1 MDIDAIIESNG
12 NLYQTWFPDEDIKLS
27 YRLLSIQE
35 YKVFR
40 GLRASGVLTEWEL
53 FDVIFE
59 RCYLGN
65 AYLISENISAGI
77 TITVGQLILY
87 LSGDCDQET
96 LREDIMSVRMQ
107 HPADTVFEYMRSV
120 IMTVFPYKIEEME
133 SWPRPKFLRNFTIAE
148 NVLCKQNPEYERL
161 DLKQIKTA
169 EEVAEENKKKSS
181 GHGID
186 FAADNRA
193 VKKAMGPFDIEEAEQ
208 GKLSR
213 GQLKKLSQ
221 VKNRT
226 R

>member
-1 MDIDAIIESNG
+1 MDINAIIESNG
-12 NLYQTWFPDEDIKLS
+12 NLYQTWFPNEDIKLS

-40 GLRASGVLTEWEL
+40 GLRASGVLTDWQL
-53 FDVIFE
+53 FDTIFE
-59 RCYLGN
+59 RCYLGTS
-65 AYLISENISAGI
+65 YLISENISAGI
-77 TITVGQLILY
+77 TISVGRLILY
-87 LSGDCDQET
+87 LSGDCDQDT
-96 LREDIMSVRMQ
+96 LREDIHTIRAQ

-148 NVLCKQNPEYERL
+148 NVLSKQNPDYERL
-161 DLKQIKTA
+161 DLKQIKSAAEVAA
-169 EEVAEENKKKSS
+169 EESKKSS
-181 GHGID
+181 TSGID
-186 FAADNRA
+186 FKGDNRA
-193 VKKAMGPFDIEEAEQ
+193 IRKAMGPFDIEEAEQ

-221 VKNRT
+221 VKR

>member
-40 GLRASGVLTEWEL
+40 GLRASGVLTDWQL

-59 RCYLGN
+59 RCYLGT
-65 AYLISENISAGI
+65 AYLISENIPAGL
-77 TITVGQLILY
+77 TISVGQLILY
-87 LSGDCDQET
+87 LSGDCDQDT
-96 LREDIMSVRMQ
+96 LREDIMSIRMQ
-107 HPADTVFEYMRSV
+107 HPPDTVFEYMRSV

-148 NVLCKQNPEYERL
+148 NVLCKQNPEYEKL

-169 EEVAEENKKKSS
+169 EEVAQANSRKDQS
-181 GHGID
+181 GID
-186 FAADNRA
+186 FRAENRA
-193 VKKAMGPFDIEEAEQ
+193 IRKAMGPHNIEEAQSE
-208 GKLSR
+208 KLSKE
-213 GQLKKLSQ
+213 QLRKLSQ
-221 VKNRT
+221 RRGK
-226 R
+226 